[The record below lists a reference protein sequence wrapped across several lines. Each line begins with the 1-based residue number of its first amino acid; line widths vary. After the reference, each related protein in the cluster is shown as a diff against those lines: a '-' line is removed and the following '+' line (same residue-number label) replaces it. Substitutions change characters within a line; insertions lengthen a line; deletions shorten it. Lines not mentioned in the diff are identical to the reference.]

1 MLAGFH
7 FVFRSDTSYTS
18 WQFAWQWWV
27 NLHLVPW
34 LFRHVS
40 TLSLAQDVVE
50 RVLQSLKEDV
60 VEGEHWRQTDRQ
72 WCLRELFTVCFY
84 FCCKDL
90 VFFQT
95 RKMPSFI
102 SGVFCSSGTLEHVE
116 RRASDVWHPLRWS
129 FSWSSMVHHPI
140 FAEFSPY
147 FSGNQAFQSRQ
158 EACSGA
164 RPPVGCWGN
173 PSKTSAWAG
182 FRPRSTSTRRITGW
196 TAVVNALFC
205 QPKACNGGRKYG
217 GTSDYNCIW

>member
-18 WQFAWQWWV
+18 WQFAWQCWV

-60 VEGEHWRQTDRQ
+60 VEGEQWRQTDRQ

-95 RKMPSFI
+95 PKNQSFI
-102 SGVFCSSGTLEHVE
+102 SGVFLFQWDIGACWKARIRCVTSTPLE
-116 RRASDVWHPLRWS
+116 L
-129 FSWSSMVHHPI
+129 WSSVVH
-140 FAEFSPY
+140 
-147 FSGNQAFQSRQ
+147 RQ

-196 TAVVNALFC
+196 TAVVNAFFANQKHAMVEENMGEPVTITAYDNCVWLLGAFN
-205 QPKACNGGRKYG
+205 PF
-217 GTSDYNCIW
+217 TSFYI

>member
-18 WQFAWQWWV
+18 WQFAWQCWV

-60 VEGEHWRQTDRQ
+60 VEGEQWRQTDRQ

-95 RKMPSFI
+95 PKNQSVA
-102 SGVFCSSGTLEHVE
+102 GETLR
-116 RRASDVWHPLRWS
+116 RRALEQASARAVLPQGESLGELRWWML
-129 FSWSSMVHHPI
+129 FLPTKSMQWWKKI
-140 FAEFSPY
+140 W
-147 FSGNQAFQSRQ
+147 GNQ
-158 EACSGA
+158 
-164 RPPVGCWGN
+164 W
-173 PSKTSAWAG
+173 
-182 FRPRSTSTRRITGW
+182 
-196 TAVVNALFC
+196 L
-205 QPKACNGGRKYG
+205 
-217 GTSDYNCIW
+217 